1 MGVYQKARAATKNRI
16 KQKFWALYKENRI
29 NKITVRQVAEAAGI
43 HRATFYIHYK
53 DVYEIIEEIE
63 DELLADLKGLDISDA
78 DSEAGL
84 IKIGKVYFD
93 EYRDKWDYLHIL
105 VREQRDSLFASKY
118 RDAMIQ
124 KMLRAFQRDD
134 SRQTPLQKKIVGMTV
149 SQIADVCIGC
159 SDDKAIS
166 FEDMTKLMMG
176 FMSKGFYRT
185 MSEDFDVKGLIN
197 PL

>member
-1 MGVYQKARAATKNRI
+1 MGVYQKARAATKKRI
-16 KQKFWALYKENRI
+16 KQEFWDLYKENRI
-29 NKITVRQVAEAAGI
+29 NKITVCQVAEAAGI
-43 HRATFYIHYK
+43 HRATLYIHYK

-63 DELLADLKGLDISDA
+63 EELLTDLKGLDISDA

-84 IKIGKVYFD
+84 IRIGKAYFD

-134 SRQTPLQKKIVGMTV
+134 SRQTPLQKQIVGMTV

-159 SDDKAIS
+159 ADDQAIS